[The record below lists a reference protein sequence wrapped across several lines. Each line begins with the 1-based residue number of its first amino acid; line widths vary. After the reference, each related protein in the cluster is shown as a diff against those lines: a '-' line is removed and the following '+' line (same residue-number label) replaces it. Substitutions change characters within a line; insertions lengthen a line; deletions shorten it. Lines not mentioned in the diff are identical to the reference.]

1 VGDDQKLE
9 VALHP
14 VALSKSTKFI
24 PLNINKVHTK
34 ELFFYSMSELP
45 RLMMLLESRLV
56 VGSSSARI
64 PQLALKVSASAILIT
79 SDANIWKLSQQ

>member
-1 VGDDQKLE
+1 
-9 VALHP
+9 
-14 VALSKSTKFI
+14 
-24 PLNINKVHTK
+24 
-34 ELFFYSMSELP
+34 MSELP